1 MNPDLLAHPAINL
14 VLFLGSSFL
23 MIWALER
30 LENRGLAGTVLGTS
44 VMPYCSG
51 LSNLM
56 FALALANKSGSKGGL
71 VLENC
76 LVNNITNL
84 TLLLGLPTLI
94 WGMEL
99 IPSAN
104 KGKGKAKPKA
114 AKGPAE
120 QHRLN
125 RLSLLL
131 TLFAA
136 LFFTGALWVS
146 GKNGKIDYTEGMM
159 LIGIFLFWQMFQIFD
174 VLKYNVQSKTK
185 VGMGMWFEIVLVI
198 IGGYI
203 MFNSIDSLIDTL
215 LNLGSGFIG
224 EGGLGWLSGW
234 IMVLPNA
241 MLAIYYS
248 MRKRSDI
255 AYSSQVGDGHI
266 CIPLCI
272 GLYAIFKPIKVHEP
286 FMMSVYLLMGVC
298 VVHILMVLTL
308 GRLPKW
314 LGALL
319 VISYGYF
326 LYEGLVNL

>member
-1 MNPDLLAHPAINL
+1 
-14 VLFLGSSFL
+14 
-23 MIWALER
+23 MIWALEQ
-30 LENRGLAGTVLGTS
+30 LEKRGLAGTVLGTS

-56 FALALANKSGSKGGL
+56 FAYALTSKSGSKGGL

-99 IPSAN
+99 IPSTT
-104 KGKGKAKPKA
+104 KKQGKGKSKPKA
-114 AKGPAE
+114 TKGPAE

-136 LFFTGALWVS
+136 LFFTAALFVS
-146 GKNGKIDYTEGMM
+146 GKDGKIDQTEGMN
-159 LIGIFLFWQMFQIFD
+159 LIGIFLFWQMFQVFD
-174 VLKYNVQSKTK
+174 VLKYNVHSKTK
-185 VGMGMWFEIVLVI
+185 VGIGMWLEIALVI
-198 IGGYI
+198 LGGYI

-248 MRKRSDI
+248 IRKRSDI

-272 GLYAIFKPIKVHEP
+272 GLYAIYKPIKVHEP
-286 FMMSVYLLMGVC
+286 FIMSVYLLMGVC
-298 VVHILMVLTL
+298 VVHILMVMFL

-314 LGALL
+314 LGGLL
-319 VISYGYF
+319 VLGYGYF

>member
-1 MNPDLLAHPAINL
+1 
-14 VLFLGSSFL
+14 
-23 MIWALER
+23 MIWSLDR
-30 LENRGLAGTVLGTS
+30 LEKRGLAGTVLGTS

-56 FALALANKSGSKGGL
+56 FALALANKGGAKGEL

-84 TLLLGLPTLI
+84 TLLLGIPTLI

-99 IPSAN
+99 IPSQ
-104 KGKGKAKPKA
+104 KSSSGKRKAKSKTG
-114 AKGPAE
+114 KGPAE
-120 QHRLN
+120 EHRLN

-136 LFFTGALWVS
+136 LFFTAALWVT
-146 GKNGKIDYTEGMM
+146 GKNGKIDPSEGMT
-159 LIGIFLFWQMFQIFD
+159 LIGLFLFWQLFQIFD

-185 VGMGMWFEIVLVI
+185 VGMGMWLEVLFVL

-203 MFNSIDSLIDTL
+203 MFNSIDTLIDLL

-248 MRKRSDI
+248 IKKRSDI

-272 GLYAIFKPIKVHEP
+272 GLYAIFNPIKVHEP
-286 FMMSVYLLMGVC
+286 FLMSVFLLMGVC
-298 VVHILMVLTL
+298 AVHILIVLL
-308 GRLPKW
+308 MGRLPKW
-314 LGALL
+314 LGGALVL
-319 VISYGYF
+319 SYGYF
-326 LYEGLVNL
+326 LFKGLVNI